1 MLALRRCGGLLEG
14 LGQVEHACGSCPMS
28 PVCPASGPDT
38 AGCRE
43 SGLEASR
50 ARERRLE
57 LRVAEL
63 ERRLSMDS
71 TDSGTP
77 SSKERIGAK
86 ETRRAR
92 QESERERRKDRRTG
106 GQPGHQGKGLKRDP
120 DPDPDDRR
128 AAEPSTPSA
137 MTVSP
142 FASFVDLAINRRRR
156 GPRRRVSWR
165 QLPGSPVHAR
175 ARRCPG

>member
-1 MLALRRCGGLLEG
+1 LRLVSDEPGVPGEQPLVSRLRAVIAAKDEQVSVLQAQLGAALTRLDAA
-14 LGQVEHACGSCPMS
+14 V
-28 PVCPASGPDT
+28 
-38 AGCRE
+38 

-92 QESERERRKDRRTG
+92 QESERERRKGR
-106 GQPGHQGKGLKRDP
+106 
-120 DPDPDDRR
+120 
-128 AAEPSTPSA
+128 
-137 MTVSP
+137 
-142 FASFVDLAINRRRR
+142 
-156 GPRRRVSWR
+156 
-165 QLPGSPVHAR
+165 
-175 ARRCPG
+175 

>member
-1 MLALRRCGGLLEG
+1 LRLVSDEPGVAGEHPLGPRLRAIITAKDEQVSVLQARFGAALTRLDAA
-14 LGQVEHACGSCPMS
+14 V
-28 PVCPASGPDT
+28 
-38 AGCRE
+38 
-43 SGLEASR
+43 SGLDASR

-92 QESERERRKDRRTG
+92 QESEQQRRKDRRRG
-106 GQPGHQGKGLKRDP
+106 GQPDHQGKGLKRDP
-120 DPDPDDRR
+120 DPDD
-128 AAEPSTPSA
+128 
-137 MTVSP
+137 
-142 FASFVDLAINRRRR
+142 RRRR
-156 GPRRRVSWR
+156 SRRRSAV
-165 QLPGSPVHAR
+165 P
-175 ARRCPG
+175 ARRPWTGRRPRSRGGRRPSTR